1 MPFSTLTSSY
11 GAWALLVFLV
21 TPLLCGAS
29 AAYGACAAPFLATPT
44 AMKNLTAIQNSTAI
58 KIAIT
63 TWNLAESTPRVAD
76 CEFIQ
81 QFQDQDI
88 VVLGVQECEDLRPRA
103 NEGRRS
109 LAWSVLQ
116 RYSLGPEF
124 VRLKKLR
131 MGGIQMSV
139 FAKKNFSKEVQDVKG
154 MCVPCGIGNIMVNKG
169 AVCAMIT
176 VRNTSIGLV
185 NVHLAAHE
193 HALQRRNA
201 DYLRIKD
208 KIASTAENYWNRM
221 SPNPSDK
228 RSTNRHRKLPP
239 VPKKAVSKV
248 KYRKRPTLDT
258 RSRRSNPNDPVEHV
272 RSFAQNVLN
281 MDRSTLD
288 LALDDVIGVRNTR
301 MEHQLGK
308 AVLKRRRDSIQ
319 NTWPFDA
326 TFFFGDLN
334 YRVQYPVGR
343 KVYKFI

>member
-1 MPFSTLTSSY
+1 
-11 GAWALLVFLV
+11 
-21 TPLLCGAS
+21 
-29 AAYGACAAPFLATPT
+29 
-44 AMKNLTAIQNSTAI
+44 I

-221 SPNPSDK
+221 SANPSDK

-239 VPKKAVSKV
+239 VPKKAVSK
-248 KYRKRPTLDT
+248 
-258 RSRRSNPNDPVEHV
+258 
-272 RSFAQNVLN
+272 
-281 MDRSTLD
+281 
-288 LALDDVIGVRNTR
+288 
-301 MEHQLGK
+301 
-308 AVLKRRRDSIQ
+308 

-343 KVYKFI
+343 KVYKIYLEVIDSTSGVKQRVISELLKYDQLSREMKQPRGNVLKDFKEMPISFLPTYKYDKRVNKFDSSGKKRKPSYTDRVLF